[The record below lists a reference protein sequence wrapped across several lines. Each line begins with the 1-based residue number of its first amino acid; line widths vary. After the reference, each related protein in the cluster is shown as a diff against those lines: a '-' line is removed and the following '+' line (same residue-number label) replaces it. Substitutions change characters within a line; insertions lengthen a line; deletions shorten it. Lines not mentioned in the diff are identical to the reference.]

1 MKKTVFKT
9 NINCGTCV
17 ANVTPFLDR
26 AESIESWEVDTT
38 NKEKLLSVKGQNIDK
53 SEVARLV
60 EEAGYTIEEKK
71 RGLGRFFG

>member
-26 AESIESWEVDTT
+26 AKSIESWEVDTT

>member
-71 RGLGRFFG
+71 RGLGRLIG

>member
-17 ANVTPFLDR
+17 ANVTPFLDK
-26 AESIESWEVDTT
+26 AESIESWEVDTS
-38 NKEKLLSVKGQNIDK
+38 NKEKLLSVKGQDIDK
-53 SEVARLV
+53 TEITRLV
-60 EEAGYTIEEKK
+60 NEAGYSIEEKK